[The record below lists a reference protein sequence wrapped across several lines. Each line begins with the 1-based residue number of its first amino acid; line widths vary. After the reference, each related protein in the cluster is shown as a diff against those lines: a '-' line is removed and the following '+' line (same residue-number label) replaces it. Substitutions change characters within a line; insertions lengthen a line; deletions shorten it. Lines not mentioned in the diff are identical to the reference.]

1 MFNNIIYYVL
11 QLSTFDIFRSP
22 NGYRFLRTQN
32 ILPLP
37 CVNTIRKYL
46 LAIKNECGFD
56 MNFFK
61 LLKKKKC
68 QIKINII
75 KKGFCFWM
83 WFFLRTSIS
92 VNSRS
97 LTYTGLE
104 DFGEELP
111 NKGKEKADHGF
122 KACFL
127 LNNK

>member
-11 QLSTFDIFRSP
+11 QLSTFYIFRSP

-61 LLKKKKC
+61 LFKKK
-68 QIKINII
+68 N
-75 KKGFCFWM
+75 
-83 WFFLRTSIS
+83 
-92 VNSRS
+92 
-97 LTYTGLE
+97 
-104 DFGEELP
+104 
-111 NKGKEKADHGF
+111 F
-122 KACFL
+122 K
-127 LNNK
+127 